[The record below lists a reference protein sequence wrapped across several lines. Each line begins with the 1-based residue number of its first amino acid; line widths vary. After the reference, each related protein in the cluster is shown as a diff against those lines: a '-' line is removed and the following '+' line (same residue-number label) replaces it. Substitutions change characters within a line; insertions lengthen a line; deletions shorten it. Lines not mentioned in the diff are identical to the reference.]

1 MECPQTLSSWQL
13 FLPAD
18 LLSCAAGPG
27 QQQGSLRKS
36 ASEQKPR
43 PLQQEE
49 VPQPLVSLKFKQLS
63 HILCRSLRR
72 RGALQ
77 AQPTNLTDAEPSV
90 PQRKAFGWLCTVY
103 RSCWSKQTEVTEQ
116 LTLVEPSV

>member
-1 MECPQTLSSWQL
+1 MKGSRLWNVPQTLSSWQL

-49 VPQPLVSLKFKQLS
+49 VPQPLVSLRFKQLS
-63 HILCRSLRR
+63 HILGRSLRR
-72 RGALQ
+72 PGALQ

-90 PQRKAFGWLCTVY
+90 PQRKAFGWLLN
-103 RSCWSKQTEVTEQ
+103 SALFTEAAGPNR
-116 LTLVEPSV
+116 LR